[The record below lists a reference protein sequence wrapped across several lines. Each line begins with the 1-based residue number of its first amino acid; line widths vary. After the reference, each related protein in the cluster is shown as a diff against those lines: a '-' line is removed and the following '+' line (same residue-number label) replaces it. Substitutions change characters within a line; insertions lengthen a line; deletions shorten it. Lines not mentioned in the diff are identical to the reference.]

1 MRMKWLHKM
10 RDALRLSRRSVE
22 DDDLLNRILA
32 RESLRLRSVDPE
44 TPLQWLRLQRSLSER
59 SVQAPARQQRAL
71 RWALGVGLTAAAIV
85 GVYVILTPTGHH
97 RTETFVTQRGQQARV
112 ALQEESEALLNAASR
127 LEVQALQPGE
137 PRRVSLDGEAFF
149 RVRPNGTP
157 FVVST
162 RWADVQVVGTEF
174 NVRAR
179 GTALEV
185 AVIHGSVKVSA
196 RGSTLTLTEHQ
207 IAVCA
212 EDGVPQ
218 LAGMIPSPEYPGWL
232 SGKLFLRQ
240 TPFEAACRELELRFD
255 ISIRVED
262 AAVRATTINGVL
274 DARTPQVALAS
285 LSGLIQKNFRFDGTT
300 YVID

>member
-1 MRMKWLHKM
+1 MKWLH
-10 RDALRLSRRSVE
+10 RLRRSFLLRRRSVE
-22 DDDLLNRILA
+22 DDHLLNRVLA
-32 RESLRLRSVDPE
+32 RDAMWLRSVDPE
-44 TPLQWLRLQRSLSER
+44 THLQWLRLQRSLVER
-59 SVQAPARQQRAL
+59 GSVRVPARQQRVL
-71 RWALGVGLTAAAIV
+71 RWASGIGLTAAAVV
-85 GVYVILTPTGHH
+85 GVYIMLAPNADQK
-97 RTETFVTQRGQQARV
+97 TETFVTERGQQARV
-112 ALQEESEALLNAASR
+112 ALQEESEALLNAATR
-127 LEVQALQPGE
+127 LEVQPRQPGE

-179 GTALEV
+179 GAALEV

-196 RGSTLTLTEHQ
+196 RGNTLTLAQHQ
-207 IAVCA
+207 IAVCS
-212 EDGVPQ
+212 EEGVPQ
-218 LAGMIPSPEYPGWL
+218 LAGTIPSPEYPGWL

-240 TPFEAACRELELRFD
+240 TPFDAACRELELRFD

-262 AAVRATTINGVL
+262 AAVRTTRINGVL